1 MATKKQEKD
10 KLREKFREI
19 RGKLHGELNN
29 TARDLIAT
37 NFIQFVPNVPDGT
50 VVAAYYPMGTEIDSL
65 RLMATLQINGMRLAL
80 PVVWKTGEAMEFRAY
95 KLGDAL
101 EEGAHKTLQPKP
113 DAKVLNPDILIIPL
127 VAFDEK
133 GYRLGQGGGY
143 YDRTLAKI
151 RKKRKILAIGLAFD
165 GQKTK
170 SLPTE
175 KFDQP
180 LDGVLTEKGL
190 WNFRKPGSSS

>member
-10 KLREKFREI
+10 KLREKFREVQ
-19 RGKLHGELNN
+19 RKLHDELNN
-29 TARDLIAT
+29 TARDLVAT
-37 NFIQFVPNVPDGT
+37 NFIQFVPGVPTGT
-50 VVAAYYPMGTEIDSL
+50 VVGAYYPMGSEIDSL
-65 RLMATLQINGMRLAL
+65 RLLATLQINGIRIAL
-80 PVVWKTGEAMEFRAY
+80 PVVWKKGEAMEFRAY

-101 EEGAHKTLQPKP
+101 EEGAHKTLQPKA
-113 DAKVLNPDILIIPL
+113 DAPVLNPDILIIPL

-143 YDRTLAKI
+143 YDRTLAEI
-151 RKKRKILAIGLAFD
+151 RKKKKILAIGLAFD

-170 SLPTE
+170 SLPVE
-175 KFDQP
+175 SFDEP

-190 WNFRKPGSSS
+190 WNFRKPGK